1 MAYVISEDCIACGTC
16 IDECPVGAISEGDI
30 YSIDPEVGTR
40 DGFDGGTYPQA
51 RTYTIG
57 ANITF

>member
-1 MAYVISEDCIACGTC
+1 MS
-16 IDECPVGAISEGDI
+16 
-30 YSIDPEVGTR
+30 PEVGTR